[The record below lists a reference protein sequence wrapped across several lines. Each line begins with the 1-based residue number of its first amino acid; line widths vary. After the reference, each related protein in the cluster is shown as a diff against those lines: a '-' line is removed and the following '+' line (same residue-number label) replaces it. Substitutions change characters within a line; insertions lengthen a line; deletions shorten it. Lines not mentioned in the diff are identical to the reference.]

1 MSENDEHLID
11 LWFKLKDRMVERGL
25 PQEGQAIRPPSL
37 RDAAYARVMSMR
49 NVANPPPPE
58 MVEAFVNGMELG
70 AISALRQAWELN
82 KLAKQAGDA
91 AEQGREAQRVQGSS
105 EDL

>member
-11 LWFKLKDRMVERGL
+11 LWFKLKDRMIERAL

-70 AISALRQAWELN
+70 AMGALREAWELR
-82 KLAKQAGDA
+82 KKAMQAG
-91 AEQGREAQRVQGSS
+91 EVIMRNEAQRVQGSS